1 MLGKLLVKIV
11 GPTIKNH
18 LRAFYHRRKH
28 DFVCTFLSY
37 GSDELAKALLRLGVQ
52 KGDTILLHSA
62 FETSSGFT
70 GSPEDVIDVFLD
82 AVGTGGNLLMV
93 SLAYLSSSYDYLKNL
108 KCFDVRKTISRMGL
122 ISESFRR
129 RKDVLRSLH
138 PTHPVLACGPQAE
151 WIVRNHEQCLAPC
164 GAGTPFEKLALL
176 NGKVF
181 FFDTPF
187 ASFTFFHYLED
198 LVKDKLPFPLY
209 CAEPF
214 AVEVVDHEGRRSVV
228 KTLVFSPSAIQRRR
242 FGILETEFWNKGLI
256 KTARIGNSK
265 ILSIEVQS
273 AIACAL
279 KMFDRGRYFY
289 DVTEPVS

>member
-1 MLGKLLVKIV
+1 M
-11 GPTIKNH
+11 
-18 LRAFYHRRKH
+18 
-28 DFVCTFLSY
+28 
-37 GSDELAKALLRLGVQ
+37 
-52 KGDTILLHSA
+52 
-62 FETSSGFT
+62 
-70 GSPEDVIDVFLD
+70 
-82 AVGTGGNLLMV
+82 
-93 SLAYLSSSYDYLKNL
+93 
-108 KCFDVRKTISRMGL
+108 SRMGL
-122 ISESFRR
+122 ISETFRR
-129 RKDVLRSLH
+129 RKDVLRSLS
-138 PTHPVLACGPQAE
+138 PTHPVLACGPKAE

-164 GAGTPFEKLALL
+164 GPGTPFEKLALL
-176 NGKVF
+176 NGKVL

-209 CAEPF
+209 CDEPF

-228 KTLVFSPSAIQRRR
+228 RTLVFSPSAIQKRR

-273 AIACAL
+273 AITCAL
-279 KMFDRGRYFY
+279 KMFERGRYFY